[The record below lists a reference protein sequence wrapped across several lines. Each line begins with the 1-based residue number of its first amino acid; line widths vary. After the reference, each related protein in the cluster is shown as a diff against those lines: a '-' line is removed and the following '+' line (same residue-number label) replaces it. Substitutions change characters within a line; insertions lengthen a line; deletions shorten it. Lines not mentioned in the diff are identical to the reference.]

1 MLSLTSQKRETK
13 EDLGVL
19 RNQGMIPGVF
29 YGPKVESQALQ
40 INGKQFSQVYKEA
53 GESTL
58 INLAVEGEK
67 DSPVLIHEVQ
77 RDPLSSEVLHVDF
90 YQPDLE
96 KEVEITVPL
105 VFEGEAPAVQEL
117 GGTLIRNIQEVS
129 VKALPQNLPHE
140 IVVNVDSLVAFEDRI
155 LVKDIVRKGEFE
167 IVQDAD
173 DAIAQVV
180 PVEDVEKELETP
192 IEEDVEGVEQE
203 GKAEGEEGEEGEE
216 APAAESGSADQ
227 PADKAGADADKKKKN
242 E

>member
-1 MLSLTSQKRETK
+1 MLSLTSQKRKTK
-13 EDLGVL
+13 EDLKVL

-40 INGKQFSQVYKEA
+40 INEKQFYQVYKEA

-58 INLAVEGEK
+58 INLTVEGEK

-77 RDPLSSEVLHVDF
+77 RDPLSFKILHVDF

-96 KEVEITVPL
+96 KEIEITVPL
-105 VFEGEAPAVQEL
+105 VFEGEAPAVHEL
-117 GGTLIRNIQEVS
+117 GGTLIHNIQEVS

-140 IVVNVDSLVAFEDRI
+140 IVVNVSSLVAFEDRI

-167 IVQDAD
+167 IMQDSED
-173 DAIAQVV
+173 TVAQVV

-203 GKAEGEEGEEGEE
+203 GKAQGEEEEKDAQGEESKE
-216 APAAESGSADQ
+216 APSVEE
-227 PADKAGADADKKKKN
+227 KKD

>member
-13 EDLGVL
+13 EDLKIL

-29 YGPKVESQALQ
+29 YGPKVQSQTLQ
-40 INGKQFSQVYKEA
+40 VNGKQFQQVYKDA

-105 VFEGEAPAVQEL
+105 IFEGEAPAVDSL
-117 GGTLIRNIQEVS
+117 GGTLIHNIQEVS

-140 IVVNVDSLVAFEDRI
+140 IAVTVSSLATFEDRVLI
-155 LVKDIVRKGEFE
+155 KDIVRNGEFE
-167 IVQDAD
+167 IVQDPE

-192 IEEDVEGVEQE
+192 IEEDIEGVEQE
-203 GKAEGEEGEEGEE
+203 GKAEGEEGEEKEESEE
-216 APAAESGSADQ
+216 APAAEE
-227 PADKAGADADKKKKN
+227 KKD

>member
-13 EDLGVL
+13 EDLRAL

-29 YGPKVESQALQ
+29 YGPKVESQTLQ
-40 INGKQFSQVYKEA
+40 INGKQFYQVYKEA

-58 INLAVEGEK
+58 INLTVEGEK

-77 RDPLSSEVLHVDF
+77 RDPLSFEVLHVDF

-140 IVVNVDSLVAFEDRI
+140 IAVNVSSLVAFEDRV
-155 LVKDIVRKGEFE
+155 LVKDIVRNGEFE
-167 IVQDAD
+167 IVQASEDTV
-173 DAIAQVV
+173 AQVV

-203 GKAEGEEGEEGEE
+203 GKVEGEEGEGGEETEEGEE
-216 APAAESGSADQ
+216 SKETPATEE
-227 PADKAGADADKKKKN
+227 KKD